1 MPSES
6 KDTSHNCTTTAR
18 EAYAAR
24 RGEIARLMDVLEM
37 HLGINDA
44 GHADMPGDWGLVGN
58 LDQVRQGL
66 VGLVGMLARMDRAD
80 VERFLAE
87 AE

>member
-1 MPSES
+1 MNDARPTPEPTS
-6 KDTSHNCTTTAR
+6 K
-18 EAYAAR
+18 EAYATKRA
-24 RGEIARLMDVLEM
+24 EIARLMDVLEM
-37 HLGINDA
+37 HLEINDA

-66 VGLVGMLARMDRAD
+66 IGMVGMLARMDRAD